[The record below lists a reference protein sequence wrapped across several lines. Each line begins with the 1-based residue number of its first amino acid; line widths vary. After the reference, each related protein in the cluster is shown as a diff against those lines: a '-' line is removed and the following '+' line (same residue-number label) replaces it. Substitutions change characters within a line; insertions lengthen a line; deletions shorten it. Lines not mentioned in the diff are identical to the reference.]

1 MRRGD
6 KFTDSE
12 FLSSPVF
19 KDGKKKKK
27 MKTQKQKKT
36 NPKMDLSVLLD

>member
-6 KFTDSE
+6 QFTDCM

-27 MKTQKQKKT
+27 QRLKKSEKAKLEQT
-36 NPKMDLSVLLD
+36 VLVE

>member
-6 KFTDSE
+6 KFTDSM

-27 MKTQKQKKT
+27 QKKNVQENT
-36 NPKMDLSVLLD
+36 LDTSLFMD